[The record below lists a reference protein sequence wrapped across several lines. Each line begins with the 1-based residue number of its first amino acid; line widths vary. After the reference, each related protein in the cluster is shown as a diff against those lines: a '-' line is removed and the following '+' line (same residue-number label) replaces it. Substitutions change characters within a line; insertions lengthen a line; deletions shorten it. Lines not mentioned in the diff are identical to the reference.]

1 MPGDQKTEDQSASI
15 APWVDVDVRRK
26 LRDFL
31 LDVRFSTAANRI
43 VLFGPSGSGKS
54 LTLRSVAGIFR
65 PEASRIMI
73 GDQVMEDS
81 KARVRL
87 APNKRR
93 VGYVP
98 QGYGLFPHMNV
109 GENILYGLT
118 GVVPTERERRL
129 GEMLDLVGLTG
140 LVARRPRQ
148 LSGGQQQRV
157 ALARAL
163 IIDPLVLLL
172 DEPFAAI
179 DAPLRA
185 GLRADLTRLQSAS
198 GTAMITVTHDLID
211 AFTLG
216 DWIVV
221 IDEGQVLQQG
231 GRDEVY
237 TRPATRKVAE
247 LVGIRNILRGTVECV
262 ADGLTS
268 VNWNG
273 QTLFASGVRHQPGEV
288 VDLCIRSTHVMIRRQ
303 DDAAFEEKRNHM
315 RGQIVD
321 EALMTDARR
330 LVVRLDGSSAPSDLE
345 IDLPE
350 YTYYRLG
357 LDEKKQIEMHVRPDR
372 VHVLPANQTAL
383 TRTGR

>member
-1 MPGDQKTEDQSASI
+1 MTTDENIEGPGPRSVPGVEVQVQ
-15 APWVDVDVRRK
+15 RQ
-26 LRDFL
+26 LRNFL
-31 LDVRFSTAANRI
+31 LNVSFSTTQKRI

-54 LTLRSVAGIFR
+54 LTLRSIAGIFR
-65 PEASRIMI
+65 PQTSRIQI
-73 GDQVMEDS
+73 GDQVIEDS
-81 KARVRL
+81 SVGIRL
-87 APNKRR
+87 PPNKRR

-98 QGYGLFPHMNV
+98 QGYGLFPHMTV
-109 GENILYGLT
+109 RDNILYGLT
-118 GVVPTERERRL
+118 DLASSEREHRL

-140 LVARRPRQ
+140 LADRRPRQ

-163 IIDPLVLLL
+163 IVGPLVLLL

-179 DAPLRA
+179 DAPLRV

-211 AFTLG
+211 AFLLG

-221 IDEGQVLQQG
+221 MDEGHVLQQG
-231 GRDEVY
+231 ARDEVY

-262 ADGLTS
+262 RDGFTG
-268 VNWNG
+268 VNWG
-273 QTLFASGVRHQPGEV
+273 GRTLFAAGTGSQPGEA
-288 VDLCIRSTHVMIRRQ
+288 VDVCIRSTHVMIRRPE
-303 DDAAFEEKRNHM
+303 DAAFEQNMNVMH
-315 RGQIVD
+315 GQIVD
-321 EALMTDARR
+321 EALMTEARR
-330 LVVRLDGSSAPSDLE
+330 LLVRLNGSSTPWDLE

-357 LDEKKQIEMHVRPDR
+357 LDETKQID
-372 VHVLPANQTAL
+372 VHVTPERIHLLSTS
-383 TRTGR
+383 

>member
-1 MPGDQKTEDQSASI
+1 MAADQKAAGERAVI
-15 APWVDVDVRRK
+15 APLVEVNVQRR
-26 LRDFL
+26 LRNFL
-31 LDVRFSTAANRI
+31 LDIRFSTAANRI

-54 LTLRSVAGIFR
+54 LTLRSIAGIFR
-65 PEASRIMI
+65 PEASRILI
-73 GDQVMEDS
+73 GDQVIEDS
-81 KARVRL
+81 KTGVRL

-237 TRPATRKVAE
+237 TRPATKKVAE

-262 ADGLTS
+262 ADGLTG
-268 VNWNG
+268 VNWNPYQADSPLLESG
-273 QTLFASGVRHQPGEV
+273 LFGPITVRSVE
-288 VDLCIRSTHVMIRRQ
+288 RM
-303 DDAAFEEKRNHM
+303 DA
-315 RGQIVD
+315 
-321 EALMTDARR
+321 
-330 LVVRLDGSSAPSDLE
+330 P
-345 IDLPE
+345 
-350 YTYYRLG
+350 
-357 LDEKKQIEMHVRPDR
+357 
-372 VHVLPANQTAL
+372 
-383 TRTGR
+383 